1 MDLSRPRPAIGGL
14 VAAAIVSL
22 AAIAL
27 AALLGR
33 PIVSLRA
40 ILDAETGYG
49 FWNVRLP
56 RVALAAAAGAG
67 LSLGGVVFQALFR
80 NPLATPYTLGI
91 DTGASLAA
99 AVGMMCGVSGYWL
112 GFPLQSLSAF
122 CGAAAVMLLVFAA
135 SRGRAEADMTRLLL
149 AGVCIAYLCSAG
161 ITLVLY
167 LAGRA
172 IAHEIMFWT
181 MGSLDMLRPR
191 AALEAA
197 IAIVPLVVFVAANHR
212 AIDLLAMGDDLA
224 RSRGVAVRRVVWGA
238 FALVGVATAV
248 IVSNCG
254 PIGFVG
260 LMVPHLVRALVG
272 PRTLPLAVGS
282 LLVGA
287 GFLSLCDGVA
297 RAATIYEL
305 PVGVITNIVGAGF
318 FFVMVNRRAG

>member
-1 MDLSRPRPAIGGL
+1 MHLSRPRPAIGGL

-22 AAIAL
+22 AAVAL

-40 ILDAETGYG
+40 ILDPEAGYG
-49 FWNVRLP
+49 FWNVRVP

-99 AVGMMCGVSGYWL
+99 AVGVLLGLSGHWL
-112 GFPLQSLSAF
+112 GVPVQSLAAF
-122 CGAAAVMLLVFAA
+122 GGAAAAMTLVFVA
-135 SRGRAEADMTRLLL
+135 SRGRAEPDMTRLLL

-172 IAHEIMFWT
+172 VVHEIMFWT
-181 MGSLDMLRPR
+181 MGSLDVLRPR
-191 AALEAA
+191 AALETAVA
-197 IAIVPLVVFVAANHR
+197 ILPLAVFVAANHR
-212 AIDLLAMGDDLA
+212 GIDLLAMGDDLA
-224 RSRGVAVRRVVWGA
+224 LSRGVAVRRVVWGA
-238 FALVGVATAV
+238 FVLVGLATAV

-260 LMVPHLVRALVG
+260 LMVPHLVRGLVG
-272 PRTLPLAVGS
+272 PRTLPLALGS
-282 LLVGA
+282 MLMGA
-287 GFLSLCDGVA
+287 GFLALCDGVA